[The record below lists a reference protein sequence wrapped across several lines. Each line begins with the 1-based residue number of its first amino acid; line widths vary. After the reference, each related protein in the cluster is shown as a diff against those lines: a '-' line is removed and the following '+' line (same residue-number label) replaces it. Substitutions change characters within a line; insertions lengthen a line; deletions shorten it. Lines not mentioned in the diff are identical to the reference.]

1 MTEIS
6 PLSVNQRVF
15 DNWLYQQ
22 YPTVFKL
29 KHPIP
34 LAIGIGEELLKQ
46 LPDNV
51 KPADLKS
58 AMAWYCHRTCYQKAM
73 LKHTQRINLQGEL
86 VGEVKEQDKKV
97 AQDRFDRIQKKYAKP
112 KETSPSDETPIE
124 SIPKPEIIEMIEV
137 TEPMQPTEE
146 VKEEIKPKKLVLK
159 RKTVEPIAEAIIEPV
174 AEVTP
179 VKAESKPTPVKAPSS
194 NVAVAKGL
202 KVTLVVE
209 PASIP
214 IIDSTGKKTVTLTIQ
229 VANTDIKVTTSL
241 SSKSYRKAMN
251 SIEEFGVDGCNAIIQ
266 GSMKK
271 YGVIEDAG
279 LVIQPKKAAA
289 SEPEAV

>member
-1 MTEIS
+1 MTEEHNDFRKS
-6 PLSVNQRVF
+6 CHHVM
-15 DNWLYQQ
+15 DAWLTVE
-22 YPTVFKL
+22 YPTIFSYEN
-29 KHPIP
+29 PIP
-34 LAIGIGEELLKQ
+34 LATDVSKELLAQ
-46 LPDNV
+46 LPSVISLMDFKNTMQWYYRRTTYLEAIV
-51 KPADLKS
+51 KHD
-58 AMAWYCHRTCYQKAM
+58 
-73 LKHTQRINLQGEL
+73 QRINLQGEQ
-86 VGEVKEQDKKV
+86 VSEVAELDKV
-97 AQDRFDRIQKKYAKP
+97 AARKRLDEKHKQKIRYQTKTAEP
-112 KETSPSDETPIE
+112 TPV
-124 SIPKPEIIEMIEV
+124 EI
-137 TEPMQPTEE
+137 TEPMQPI
-146 VKEEIKPKKLVLK
+146 EEIKSTKLVLK
-159 RKTVEPIAEAIIEPV
+159 RKTVESTTEAIIEPI

-179 VKAESKPTPVKAPSS
+179 VKAESKPTPVAAPSS

-214 IIDSTGKKTVTLTIQ
+214 TIDSTGKKTVTLTIQ

-251 SIEEFGVDGCNAIIQ
+251 SIEELGTDGCNAIIQ

-289 SEPEAV
+289 SEPTAFS